1 MYRKV
6 VALVLVAI
14 FLMAISLMAGFMC
27 FPNNLLH
34 AHYRSSYDEGMGR
47 RRRRY
52 PGRRRQGRG
61 VGGQQHA
68 TGRGGGSEDEDDGR
82 PPELSTNM
90 MRSEAMPVRMAPLK
104 RA

>member
-34 AHYRSSYDEGMGR
+34 AHYRYVSCSALDFYYSCG
-47 RRRRY
+47 
-52 PGRRRQGRG
+52 
-61 VGGQQHA
+61 
-68 TGRGGGSEDEDDGR
+68 
-82 PPELSTNM
+82 
-90 MRSEAMPVRMAPLK
+90 
-104 RA
+104 